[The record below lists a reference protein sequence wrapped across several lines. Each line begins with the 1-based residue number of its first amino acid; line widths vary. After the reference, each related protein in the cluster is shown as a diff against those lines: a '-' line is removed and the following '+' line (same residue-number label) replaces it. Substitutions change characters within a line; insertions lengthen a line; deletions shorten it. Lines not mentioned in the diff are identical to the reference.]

1 MGKTGMNFR
10 RSAFREKT
18 FRFFKDPPYW
28 TGPLA
33 GGLIGLIAGLPGIL
47 TGILLGYLIQEL
59 FRQFRSDRAA
69 AAYFENPGQPGF
81 YEGEPGLA
89 AWCALAV
96 LVLSES
102 ISPEN
107 RDAGSEN
114 AITAEAV
121 RGASAAFPGGGKYG
135 SLIESFCRL
144 AGARR
149 KILNADLLAES
160 LAARRASQG
169 DLPWLGKTLHA
180 LASGNQALQ
189 TAAHIRSILDPGYRV
204 FEQGVHDAAERLFS
218 SPPETDSW
226 EVLGLK
232 PGASP
237 DEVKSGFRRLAILFH
252 PDGLQELDERQREE
266 AARAFM
272 KIEGAYREIMKG
284 ETGRDDIYQGSRQ
297 N

>member
-1 MGKTGMNFR
+1 MDSR
-10 RSAFREKT
+10 RSSLREKT
-18 FRFFKDPPYW
+18 FRFFKHPPLW
-28 TGPLA
+28 AGPLT
-33 GGLIGLIAGLPGIL
+33 GGLIGLIAGLPGII
-47 TGILLGYLIQEL
+47 TGVLMGYLTQEL
-59 FRQFRSDRAA
+59 FRQFRSDRAV
-69 AAYFENPGQPGF
+69 AAYFESPGRPGF

-89 AWCALAV
+89 AWCGLAV

-107 RDAGSEN
+107 PGAGPGN
-114 AITAEAV
+114 TVGAEAV
-121 RGASAAFPGGGKYG
+121 RGALAAFPGSGKYG
-135 SLIESFCRL
+135 PLIESFCRL
-144 AGARR
+144 AESRR

-160 LAARRASQG
+160 LAARRASRE

-180 LASGNQALQ
+180 LAFGDQALQ
-189 TAAHIRSILDPGYRV
+189 TAAHIRSILDPGYRA
-204 FEQGVHDAAERLFS
+204 FEQGVHNAAERIF
-218 SPPETDSW
+218 SPPPEAAW

-252 PDGLQELDERQREE
+252 PDRLQELDERQREE

-284 ETGRDDIYQGSRQ
+284 AAGGEETYEVVPKPGRF
-297 N
+297 